1 MSGPGT
7 AAVVRSTE
15 DRSRNGTS
23 SHASCTSRRRP
34 ARGSPD
40 PRRVTARRG
49 GAGAFTFRFTAAGQS
64 RAGALDNPADG
75 VCIDVTASMGGS
87 GRARAARNTT
97 DRTATLYM
105 SIDCEDD
112 GVVLRPGARRSA
124 EFKTVRFG

>member
-1 MSGPGT
+1 MRLAHH
-7 AAVVRSTE
+7 AAAPLAALLILA
-15 DRSRNGTS
+15 
-23 SHASCTSRRRP
+23 ASQP
-34 ARGSPD
+34 AEA
-40 PRRVTARRG
+40 AR
-49 GAGAFTFRFTAAGQS
+49 GAFTFRFTAAGQS

-75 VCIDVTASMGGS
+75 VCIDATASMGGF

-97 DRTATLYM
+97 DRTVTLHM